1 MMKDVL
7 KSTLKLQP
15 IVLLYSCV
23 SVCSKLASKEIP
35 LDYDGIWNFLF
46 LCLTNIRLV
55 VIVASMFVILFI
67 YAIIWQKVIKKI
79 DVSVAYAN
87 KSSYIFWTQLAA
99 IFLFKEHITLS
110 NIIGIIII
118 FCGIMVV
125 NNDRVHE

>member
-35 LDYDGIWNFLF
+35 LEYNDIWDFLF
-46 LCLTNIRLV
+46 LCLTNFRLIT
-55 VIVASMFVILFI
+55 IVAVMFIILFI

-110 NIIGIIII
+110 NIIGIVVI
-118 FCGIMVV
+118 FWGIMVV
-125 NNDRVHE
+125 NNDRICE